1 MRVHG
6 CSLGLRLIRA
16 KSPMTLLGIGQQDG
30 SFGDQEVGGSRRTA
44 DESVELGGA
53 LLLRPLGD
61 DGDLDQVPLVPPG
74 GEGALGRRESAGVV
88 PPEVRVE
95 RARRREGPVAV
106 AAAEGPFERVPGSAV
121 VFQQS
126 HGPERAL
133 AHAALER
140 GLPGVAPAV
149 HVQVGLVGELPA
161 ALGARVVPP
170 LAAVRPAHVR
180 LEVRLGHVGLAALA
194 AQKGPLAAEREGRK
208 G

>member
-1 MRVHG
+1 M
-6 CSLGLRLIRA
+6 S
-16 KSPMTLLGIGQQDG
+16 LLGIGQQDG
-30 SFGDQEVGGSRRTA
+30 SFGDQEVDGSRSTA
-44 DESVELGGA
+44 DESVELGSF
-53 LLLRPLGD
+53 LRLRPLGD
-61 DGDLDQVPLVPPG
+61 DGDLDQVPLLPPG
-74 GEGALGRRESAGVV
+74 GEGAPGRRESAGVV

-106 AAAEGPFERVPGSAV
+106 AAAVGLLERVPSNLVVAQQPHGSE
-121 VFQQS
+121 
-126 HGPERAL
+126 GAL

-140 GLPGVAPAV
+140 CLPGVAPAV
-149 HVQVGLVGELPA
+149 HDQVGLVGELPA

-194 AQKGPLAAEREGRK
+194 AQKRALAAERGAALN